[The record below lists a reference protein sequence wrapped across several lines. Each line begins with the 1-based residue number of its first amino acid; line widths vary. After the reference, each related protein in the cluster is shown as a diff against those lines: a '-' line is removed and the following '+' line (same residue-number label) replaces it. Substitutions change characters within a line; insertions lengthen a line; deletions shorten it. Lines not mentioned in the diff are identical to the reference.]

1 METLGNT
8 SQWSGEDT
16 KDLCFYLEIEFGA
29 IFTFIKNKAI
39 RIFGVLLII
48 HCQGSG
54 STYSQIP
61 LWILLLKYHPYSPT
75 C

>member
-29 IFTFIKNKAI
+29 IFTF
-39 RIFGVLLII
+39 
-48 HCQGSG
+48 H
-54 STYSQIP
+54 
-61 LWILLLKYHPYSPT
+61 
-75 C
+75 

>member
-29 IFTFIKNKAI
+29 FLLFIKNTAI
-39 RIFGVLLII
+39 RIFGMLLI
-48 HCQGSG
+48 HFQGSG

-61 LWILLLKYHPYSPT
+61 LWILLLKYYPYSPT